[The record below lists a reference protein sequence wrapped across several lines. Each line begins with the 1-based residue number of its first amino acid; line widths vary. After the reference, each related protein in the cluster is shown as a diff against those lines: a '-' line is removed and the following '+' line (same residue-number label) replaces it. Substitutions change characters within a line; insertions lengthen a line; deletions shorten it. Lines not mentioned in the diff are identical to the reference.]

1 MEELRNYYTRVRFR
15 WLDSLC
21 VWETKTLLQVS
32 VQVADRGL
40 LLQVSVQVADR
51 DLLGT
56 RVEAES
62 IYLNQFMWLVE
73 FYILKI
79 REQNYVRKS

>member
-1 MEELRNYYTRVRFR
+1 MVASFVEELRNYYTR

-21 VWETKTLLQVS
+21 VWETRT
-32 VQVADRGL
+32 

-62 IYLNQFMWLVE
+62 FYLNQFTWLVE
-73 FYILKI
+73 FYILK
-79 REQNYVRKS
+79 

>member
-1 MEELRNYYTRVRFR
+1 MFCTILRVVVSFVEELRNYYTRVRFR

-21 VWETKTLLQVS
+21 VWETRT
-32 VQVADRGL
+32 

-62 IYLNQFMWLVE
+62 FYLNQFMWLVE
-73 FYILKI
+73 FYILK
-79 REQNYVRKS
+79 